1 MHFYKKTSVS
11 KKTVT
16 IFLKQTPC
24 KAVMKNSKLNFV
36 CIMKLHENKF
46 KNAPSELIFY
56 CIIHIV
62 APQQEGKI
70 TSTQQI
76 FF

>member
-1 MHFYKKTSVS
+1 
-11 KKTVT
+11 
-16 IFLKQTPC
+16 
-24 KAVMKNSKLNFV
+24 MKNSKLKK
-36 CIMKLHENKF
+36 CIIKLHEHKF
-46 KNAPSELIFY
+46 NYAPSELIFY
-56 CIIHIV
+56 YIIHIV

>member
-1 MHFYKKTSVS
+1 
-11 KKTVT
+11 
-16 IFLKQTPC
+16 
-24 KAVMKNSKLNFV
+24 MKNSKLQKY
-36 CIMKLHENKF
+36 IMKLHENKF

-56 CIIHIV
+56 YIIHIV